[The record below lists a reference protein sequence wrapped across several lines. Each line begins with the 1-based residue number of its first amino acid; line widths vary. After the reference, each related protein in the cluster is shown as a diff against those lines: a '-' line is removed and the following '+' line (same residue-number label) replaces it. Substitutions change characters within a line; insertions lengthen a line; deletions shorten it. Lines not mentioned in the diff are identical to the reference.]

1 MQMGHV
7 QDILLLAAALC
18 RLKLQQSS
26 TVKNCKEKLL
36 KVPLVLYQFQDAKQ
50 SSEMYSELLAN
61 TGFGK
66 VKHIQLKLNIKLKI
80 RSGHFLKYIHY
91 TNSYSPHWLAIK
103 KERERQ
109 LTNIEYIVV

>member
-36 KVPLVLYQFQDAKQ
+36 KVLLVLYQFQDAKQ
-50 SSEMYSELLAN
+50 SYEMYSKLMAKMGFTSN
-61 TGFGK
+61 FGK
-66 VKHIQLKLNIKLKI
+66 FNIFNVDL
-80 RSGHFLKYIHY
+80 SFHNVL
-91 TNSYSPHWLAIK
+91 SYSKYHFWVFIAEMQTICSDKFKRANLSLK
-103 KERERQ
+103 
-109 LTNIEYIVV
+109 